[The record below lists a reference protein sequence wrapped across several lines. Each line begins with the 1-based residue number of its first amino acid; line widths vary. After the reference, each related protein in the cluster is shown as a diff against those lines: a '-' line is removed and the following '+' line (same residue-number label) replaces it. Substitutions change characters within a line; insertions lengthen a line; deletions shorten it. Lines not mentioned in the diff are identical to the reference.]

1 MNRESPMTSI
11 PDKRGRFGAFGGQYV
26 PETLMPA
33 LLELEQAYADA
44 RKDRKFQAELI
55 HYLKTYVGRPTS
67 LYFAERLTGK
77 LGGAKIYL
85 KREDLAHTGAHK
97 IN

>member
-1 MNRESPMTSI
+1 MTTI

-44 RKDRKFQAELI
+44 RKDRRFQAELI
-55 HYLKTYVGRPTS
+55 SYLRRTWAGPPRSISPS
-67 LYFAERLTGK
+67 A
-77 LGGAKIYL
+77 
-85 KREDLAHTGAHK
+85 
-97 IN
+97 